1 MENVYWGDKVA
12 LMEFNFLYLII
23 ILVVFILG
31 IFLVLY
37 IKNNTSKVSNN
48 ELISLR
54 QSVEDLKKIF
64 QEQKNNENNKMGVF
78 QELARNMQQSVNSI
92 SENAIGLKNALIGSA
107 KYQGRMGEIGLEKLF
122 QGYGWVQ
129 GKQYFIKKEYKDLS
143 GKSKQPDFVVNLPD
157 GKQLIIDCKVSFDA
171 WYKYINEDNTKL
183 KEENLKLHIQ
193 SVLSHIRNLL
203 EKNYESIEGINSL
216 DSVLMYMPNEEAF
229 HAAASIRN
237 DIILNAGKN
246 KVIIVGP
253 STLPIMITV
262 VDQMWKID
270 KQSRN
275 THIIVERAHEIY
287 DKARLMTES
296 FEEVKKSFNNANE
309 KIDQATDRLIG
320 RGSLI
325 KKIESLKDLGIS
337 PKKDLPENI
346 IKFLENEK
354 KKKSK

>member
-1 MENVYWGDKVA
+1 MDSNSVY
-12 LMEFNFLYLII
+12 FIISFFLGAFVI
-23 ILVVFILG
+23 G
-31 IFLVLY
+31 IFFLLY
-37 IKNNTSKVSNN
+37 IKNNIHKESDN
-48 ELISLR
+48 ELFSLR
-54 QSVEDLKKIF
+54 QSIEDLKKIF
-64 QEQKNNENNKMGVF
+64 QEQKNEENNKIGVF
-78 QELARNMQQSVNSI
+78 EELARNMQQSVNSI
-92 SENAIGLKNALIGSA
+92 GENALGLKNALIGST
-107 KYQGRMGEIGLEKLF
+107 KYQGKMAEIGLEKLF

-129 GKQYFIKKEYKDLS
+129 GKQYFVKKEYKDPL

-157 GKQLIIDCKVSFDA
+157 GKQLIIDCKVSFVA
-171 WYKYINEDNTKL
+171 WYNYINEEQIKL
-183 KEENLKLHIQ
+183 KEEYLKLHIQ

-203 EKNYESIEGINSL
+203 EKNYEQIEEINSL

-270 KQSRN
+270 KQSKN
-275 THIIVERAHEIY
+275 THVIVERAHEIY

-309 KIDQATDRLIG
+309 KIDQATDRLMG

-325 KKIESLKDLGIS
+325 KKIESLKNLGIS

-346 IKFLENEK
+346 IKFLKNENEK
-354 KKKSK
+354 K